1 MIGSVSQQEDDLS
14 QDKAKVGGKR
24 TALAGK
30 DLTFVSISV
39 L

>member
-14 QDKAKVGGKR
+14 EDKSKIGSKR

-30 DLTFVSISV
+30 IFY
-39 L
+39 

>member
-1 MIGSVSQQEDDLS
+1 MIESVSQQEDDLS
-14 QDKAKVGGKR
+14 EDKAKIGSKR

-30 DLTFVSISV
+30 NLTFVC